1 MLGTKDNITGKMDAA
16 DKAKG
21 PIPEISAMARATGKE
36 PEGSTAGGVVEAVK
50 EKVQDVAAGASELFI
65 QGKDTAQEWAA
76 TAANAAGQ
84 VKDKAVELASTAAD
98 SVGDLGQDVTRL
110 VRRYPF
116 QALLIGF
123 GVGCGVGFL
132 LARATRHS

>member
-1 MLGTKDNITGKMDAA
+1 MLDTKDKITGKTDAA

-21 PIPEISAMARATGKE
+21 RTPEISALARAIAKE
-36 PEGSTAGGVVEAVK
+36 PEGSTAGGVVEAVQ

-98 SVGDLGQDVTRL
+98 SVGDLGQDITRL
-110 VRRYPF
+110 VRRYPL

-132 LARATRHS
+132 LTRVTRHS